1 MVNNYGET
9 KKTSSKSSSK
19 KNTPMDRWLKKKF
32 RDGFVKMKNS
42 FEEIDIQ
49 KSGQVKAMKYIN
61 ELAFE
66 KCLSILI

>member
-1 MVNNYGET
+1 MVNNYAET

-19 KNTPMDRWLKKKF
+19 KNNPMDRWLKKKF

-49 KSGQVKAMKYIN
+49 KSGQVN
-61 ELAFE
+61 
-66 KCLSILI
+66 